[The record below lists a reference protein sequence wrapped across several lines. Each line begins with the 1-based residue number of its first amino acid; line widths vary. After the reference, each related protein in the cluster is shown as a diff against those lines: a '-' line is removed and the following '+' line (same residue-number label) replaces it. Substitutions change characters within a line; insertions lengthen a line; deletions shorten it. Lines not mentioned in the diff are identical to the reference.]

1 MEPAAD
7 PAVTVV
13 FWSKDRG
20 FQLREALAS
29 LRRHA
34 RFGARPAALRV
45 VVLWRAAAARRAAYA
60 RVIEEAAG
68 WGHATDSA
76 AAMRVEWVEEEDGR
90 LADQLRAALGI
101 GAGDDDAADPS
112 DDDDAAFESLEVD
125 CYSADE
131 SRLFLSLSLSRSVSQ
146 ARARARIP

>member
-1 MEPAAD
+1 MEPAAY

-125 CYSADE
+125 YYSADA
-131 SRLFLSLSLSRSVSQ
+131 SRLFLSLAFSLGLTS
-146 ARARARIP
+146 ARARARVP